1 MTLHS
6 GDREAVRRVLRS
18 GNGPSAA
25 LVPHVIPLLAW
36 DDVSEDCIRALR
48 SVAEQQVGELID
60 ALVDPQSALCGP
72 SAIGPGVL
80 GLHLPARRRRSDPR
94 SRRPALRGALSGRT
108 IASGDHREEPGDSN
122 RQGAASSRSSTKR
135 SPSTNTCGR
144 TAGCLTRVKTAM
156 TVHFS
161 RSWSGPGRAGAW
173 RTCSRCSRSCCQP
186 NRCVSRFAGC
196 TPMIRRCGARPS
208 STWTSVL
215 PHEIRDRLWLFLE
228 DRRMPSKV
236 RRPREE
242 TLGDLLRSTRL
253 DQAEPRRT
261 EATRRRSQEHLMTA
275 EARGEAA
282 IPVRRRD
289 RQHLLLR
296 PPRRR
301 IGSSSESTTR
311 SGSNRALRRT
321 STESSP
327 WVLVAAEDKMS
338 LGRRFPAPGLAQSQ
352 LAKPRRLL
360 DH

>member
-1 MTLHS
+1 MWENRRLLDASEDGDDRSFLEELVRARASRSLAHVFTL
-6 GDREAVRRVLRS
+6 L
-18 GNGPSAA
+18 A
-25 LVPHVIPLLAW
+25 LVLPTEPLRIAF
-36 DDVSEDCIRALR
+36 R
-48 SVAEQQVGELID
+48 
-60 ALVDPQSALCGP
+60 
-72 SAIGPGVL
+72 
-80 GLHLPARRRRSDPR
+80 GLHTDDQ
-94 SRRPALRGALSGRT
+94 ALRGTALEYL
-108 IASGDHREEPGDSN
+108 D
-122 RQGAASSRSSTKR
+122 
-135 SPSTNTCGR
+135 
-144 TAGCLTRVKTAM
+144 
-156 TVHFS
+156 
-161 RSWSGPGRAGAW
+161 
-173 RTCSRCSRSCCQP
+173 
-186 NRCVSRFAGC
+186 
-196 TPMIRRCGARPS
+196 
-208 STWTSVL
+208 SVL

-228 DRRMPSKV
+228 DRRLPGKV

-275 EARGEAA
+275 EARAEAA

-296 PPRRR
+296 TPRRR